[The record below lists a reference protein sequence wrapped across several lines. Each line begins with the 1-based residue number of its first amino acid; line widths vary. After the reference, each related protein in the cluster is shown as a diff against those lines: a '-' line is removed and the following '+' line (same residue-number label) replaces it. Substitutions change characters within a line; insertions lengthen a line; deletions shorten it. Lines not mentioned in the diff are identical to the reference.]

1 MSQTEFEIG
10 VKHGEYLG
18 EIIIGLLT
26 ISGSGSAL
34 TSVVKTCKVVNFVA
48 KTYKRVNSS
57 PEQLFKDS
65 IDAIND
71 AF

>member
-1 MSQTEFEIG
+1 MPSTEFEMG

-18 EIIIGLLT
+18 EIVLGLLV
-26 ISGSGSAL
+26 ISGSGSAVL
-34 TSVVKTCKVVNFVA
+34 GIAKTCKAVNLVA
-48 KTYKRVNSS
+48 KTYRRINSS
-57 PEQLFKDS
+57 PEQLLVDS